1 MFLEGESSKAYLRW
15 VKNIMTTTKTSNI
28 SVAKTPIVAMVP
40 RFMFPSSP
48 KVTHPLNIIFFMAKI
63 KLDITYERKLY

>member
-1 MFLEGESSKAYLRW
+1 MINTFLEMNRLKAYLRW
-15 VKNIMTTTKTSNI
+15 VKNIMTTTKTSKI

-48 KVTHPLNIIFFMAKI
+48 KVTHPSKHDIFDGI
-63 KLDITYERKLY
+63 K

>member
-1 MFLEGESSKAYLRW
+1 MLDIFIQGESSKAYLRW

-48 KVTHPLNIIFFMAKI
+48 KVTHPLKHNIFDRINQA
-63 KLDITYERKLY
+63 L

>member
-1 MFLEGESSKAYLRW
+1 MLDIFIQGESSKAYLRW

-48 KVTHPLNIIFFMAKI
+48 KVTHPSKHDIFDGI
-63 KLDITYERKLY
+63 K